1 MTVTQINMLAYRTIY
16 KKRGAPKM
24 SKKCPKM
31 SPKNEITSRDKTPL
45 KKRIEKIFQYPKYF
59 FSTRLCKYSVCV
71 NLPKNASAPSSF

>member
-16 KKRGAPKM
+16 KKKG
-24 SKKCPKM
+24 SSQDVQCPKM